1 MLLLLTSRTAPADEL
16 GYLLHKHPD
25 RAHAFDL
32 SFGTAHVFFPE
43 SGPAR
48 CTAAL
53 WVEVDPVRLVRGGEG
68 SVEGGLVAQYVN
80 DRAYAASSLLS
91 VAIAQVLRT
100 GLTGTSKERPELVD
114 RALDL
119 EARLPAVPCR
129 GGEPLLRRLFEPL
142 GYAVEA
148 TRLPLDPT
156 RPEWGEGAH
165 FAVGLR
171 RTCPLRELLGHL
183 YVLIPVLDDAKHYY
197 IGDAEVD
204 KLLRFGAGWLAGHP
218 ERELIARRYLKHRGG
233 LTRAALE
240 RLAEGEGSQAE
251 ADAAVEARD
260 AAEEALERPSGLN
273 DVRLERVAA
282 VLAASGAARVLDL
295 GCGEGK
301 LVQRLLRAPQFER
314 VVGVDVSHVALERAA
329 RRIGLEALPERV
341 RARVE
346 LLHGSLTYRDSRLA
360 GFDAAAAVE
369 VIEHLELD
377 RLPSFERAVFEHARP
392 GTVVITTPNAEFN
405 ARFERL
411 SPGTFRHADHRF
423 EWTRAEFRGWAEAV
437 AQRRGYAVEFEDVG
451 AVDAALGAP
460 TQMGVFRRC
469 P

>member
-1 MLLLLTSRTAPADEL
+1 MLLLLTNRTAPADAL

-25 RAHAFDL
+25 RAHAVDL
-32 SFGTAHVFFPE
+32 SFGTAHVFYPE
-43 SGPAR
+43 AAAER

-68 SVEGGLVAQYVN
+68 STEGGLVAQYVN
-80 DRAYAASSLLS
+80 DRPYAASSLLC
-91 VAIAQVLRT
+91 VAIAQALRT
-100 GLTGTSKERPELVD
+100 GLTGTCKERPELVEQ
-114 RALDL
+114 ALDL

-148 TRLPLDPT
+148 TRLPLDVT
-156 RPEWGEGAH
+156 RPEWGEGGH
-165 FAVGLR
+165 FAVALR

-183 YVLIPVLDDAKHYY
+183 YVLIPVLDDAKHYF

-233 LTRAALE
+233 LLRRALE
-240 RLAEGEGSQAE
+240 RLSEREGGQDDPDE
-251 ADAAVEARD
+251 ASAARD

-273 DVRLERVAA
+273 DARLDRVAQ
-282 VLAASGAARVLDL
+282 VLAESGAARVLDL

-301 LVQRLLRAPQFER
+301 LVQRLLRARQFER

-329 RRIGLEALPERV
+329 ARIGLDELPERV

-346 LLHGSLTYRDSRLA
+346 LLHGSLTYRDSRLV

-369 VIEHLELD
+369 VIEHLEPD

-392 GTVVITTPNAEFN
+392 TTVVITTPNAEYN

-411 SPGTFRHADHRF
+411 SPGTYRHADHRF
-423 EWTRAEFRGWAEAV
+423 EWTRAEFRGWAEGV
-437 AQRRGYAVEFEDVG
+437 AQRRGYAVEFEQIG
-451 AVDAALGAP
+451 EVDAALGAP